1 MSDDNEVIETTQTS
15 EVYVAPFEAVS
26 KAIKAL
32 IRRDA
37 LSQENGGDQIEVRFD
52 VPDTD
57 FISSLPEYPVV
68 NVYLTSFA
76 ENTTRRQSEPF
87 QMRSVDKE
95 TGRGVV
101 VRRPRYIDLFYM
113 ISVWSR
119 SQEERALVEQYL
131 LSRLVQSLGKYEVV
145 PEELM
150 KAQNYGYGVSMLQM
164 LGDVDR
170 RSQGEFWSAL
180 GSAPRPA
187 LNVQVT
193 VPVPVHEPE
202 DTPIILD
209 IDRHVRDYDTL
220 MRDET
225 PPSNE
230 PKALIGQ
237 VALNGLDYHNFSVQ
251 AVQTS
256 TLRIEHRTLNA
267 IGLYAFNSL
276 DPGQYMVRLMNQ
288 NTGVG
293 IQSGYCEIQQDG
305 QGQFITQEVNF
316 STI

>member
-1 MSDDNEVIETTQTS
+1 M
-15 EVYVAPFEAVS
+15 
-26 KAIKAL
+26 
-32 IRRDA
+32 
-37 LSQENGGDQIEVRFD
+37 
-52 VPDTD
+52 
-57 FISSLPEYPVV
+57 
-68 NVYLTSFA
+68 
-76 ENTTRRQSEPF
+76 
-87 QMRSVDKE
+87 
-95 TGRGVV
+95 
-101 VRRPRYIDLFYM
+101 
-113 ISVWSR
+113 
-119 SQEERALVEQYL
+119 
-131 LSRLVQSLGKYEVV
+131 
-145 PEELM
+145 
-150 KAQNYGYGVSMLQM
+150 
-164 LGDVDR
+164 
-170 RSQGEFWSAL
+170 
-180 GSAPRPA
+180 
-187 LNVQVT
+187 
-193 VPVPVHEPE
+193 HEPE